1 MWTTVLNTLSPARR
15 QRTRHAA
22 LIGWAEPRGLAFE
35 PRRDGAC
42 AFTGAWSGHAVRIE
56 LQAAGRSYLEGQE
69 LNARADIGVPLPTGV
84 VLMNRSLKR
93 AMERWSAY
101 VYSQITNSLET
112 VAQDLPEEVR
122 WLSTYRDAGWQ
133 GPGEAFFARYA
144 VLTDSPEEA
153 RALIDP
159 AVVQALMHWPDDA
172 RSPDTPL
179 LLMRVRGKLQLRL
192 QLEPTR
198 HAGCERHALGLFE
211 LLSQR
216 LLAQARDLSSRA

>member
-1 MWTTVLNTLSPARR
+1 MWSTVLNTLNPARR
-15 QRTRHAA
+15 QRARHAA
-22 LIGWAEPRGLAFE
+22 LIEWAEPRGLSFE

-42 AFTGAWSGHAVRIE
+42 TLSGAWSGQPVRIE
-56 LQAAGRSYLEGQE
+56 LQAAGRPYLEGLE
-69 LNARADIGVPLPTGV
+69 LNARAEIGVPLPTGV
-84 VLMNRSLKR
+84 VLMNRGLKR
-93 AMERWSAY
+93 AMERWSSY

-122 WLSTYRDAGWQ
+122 WLSTYRDAGWP

-159 AVVQALMHWPDDA
+159 AVVQALMQWPDDA

-179 LLMRVRGKLQLRL
+179 LLVRVRGKLQLRL

-198 HAGCERHALGLFE
+198 HAGCELHALGLFE
-211 LLSQR
+211 SMGRR
-216 LLAQARDLSSRA
+216 LLAQARELSSRG